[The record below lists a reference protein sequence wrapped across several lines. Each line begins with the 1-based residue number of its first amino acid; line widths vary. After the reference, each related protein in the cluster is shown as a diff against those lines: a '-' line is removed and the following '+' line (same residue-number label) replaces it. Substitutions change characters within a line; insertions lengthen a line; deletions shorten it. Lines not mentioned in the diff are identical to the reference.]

1 MSARESVRTPTEVQ
15 AWLYSGSTLTVD
27 PPIIFQFA
35 SMPLMSLRH
44 WALIL
49 DSKRRRC
56 LLGIQGAL
64 LAFTTVS
71 SIGSSVYGCYECPD
85 HCLLVFRESLGQK
98 GDLNKVIF
106 HVVEQLALRHHGHN
120 KLDLYHFPRRGIQY
134 RNHGL
139 CT

>member
-1 MSARESVRTPTEVQ
+1 
-15 AWLYSGSTLTVD
+15 
-27 PPIIFQFA
+27 
-35 SMPLMSLRH
+35 MPLMSLRH

-71 SIGSSVYGCYECPD
+71 SIGSSVCECYECPD
-85 HCLLVFRESLGQK
+85 KCLLTSRESLGQK

-120 KLDLYHFPRRGIQY
+120 KLDLYYFLRRGIQY